1 MEKKKF
7 NVQGTVLAN
16 IIVNGIEANTPEE
29 AIKKFKEK
37 FEGLG
42 IVDWADWNKDI
53 EVIKSII

>member
-53 EVIKSII
+53 EVSD